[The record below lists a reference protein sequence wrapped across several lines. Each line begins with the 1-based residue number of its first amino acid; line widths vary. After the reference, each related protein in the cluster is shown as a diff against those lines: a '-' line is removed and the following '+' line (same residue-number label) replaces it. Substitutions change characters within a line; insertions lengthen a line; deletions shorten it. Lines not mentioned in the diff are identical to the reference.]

1 MHHPSIVLVGLLL
14 AGAVADDAQT
24 GSVPA
29 VPAPER
35 ISPATMLAP
44 RSPRFSRSGSWL
56 ARPVD
61 EQTPRFSF
69 APAAVLARDRTPAS
83 FQTLKTP
90 YLRQVRLLVL
100 QLWGGRLQLDSF
112 GTTRR
117 MDNSLRTSTGFRF
130 GASASSGAAS
140 RGDRLYGFSLTFRSA
155 ENARDARSVEGC
167 RCLGWLFS
175 TPAK

>member
-1 MHHPSIVLVGLLL
+1 MILLVALLL
-14 AGAVADDAQT
+14 AGAVAADAQT

-29 VPAPER
+29 VPGPER

-61 EQTPRFSF
+61 EQTPRFNL
-69 APAAVLARDRTPAS
+69 APAVAFTRDRTPAS

-90 YLRQVRLLVL
+90 YLRQARLSIL

-112 GTTRR
+112 GITRR

-130 GASASSGAAS
+130 GASASPGAALW
-140 RGDRLYGFSLTFRSA
+140 GDQLYGFSLTFRSA
-155 ENARDARSVEGC
+155 GNARDARSVEEC
-167 RCLGWLFS
+167 RCLG
-175 TPAK
+175 